1 MRGRLRRNPH
11 AWLAD
16 VLATLSDHPITR
28 VKELMP
34 WNWKAQISAAAQAS
48 IAAAA

>member
-1 MRGRLRRNPH
+1 
-11 AWLAD
+11 
-16 VLATLSDHPITR
+16 VLATLPDHPAQRIN
-28 VKELMP
+28 ELMP